1 LATRS
6 YWLWKISQE
15 TGEDVRDVKALHDYI
30 KAKNLVCGE
39 LRNNDQLEA
48 IAHYFGV
55 EDARD
60 LPIAIVPKTRKK
72 RVSTF
77 CKSKLTGKQI
87 FDLRNQ
93 GVKFEAIAAL
103 AGISKQGVSERL
115 RRYKESQL

>member
-1 LATRS
+1 MATRS

-15 TGEDVRDVKALHDYI
+15 TGEDVRDVKALHNYI

-60 LPIAIVPKTRKK
+60 IPIAIAPKTRKK
-72 RVSTF
+72 RVSKSR
-77 CKSKLTGKQI
+77 KSKLTDEQISELRKQGAK
-87 FDLRNQ
+87 FD
-93 GVKFEAIAAL
+93 EIAAL